1 MNYERLPSAAAPLV
15 RLIEELGKLPG
26 IGAKSAQRLAYHLIK
41 SPIEDSNSL
50 ASAIMAIKDKIV
62 LCEICQNI
70 TELNPCSICES
81 SQRDNNKICVVEEPL
96 DVISIEKTGAY
107 KGLYHVLHGA
117 ISPAS
122 GIGPTDIK
130 IQELMSR
137 IENKNI
143 SEVILATNPS
153 LEGENTAMYL
163 QRIVSPLVAK
173 ITRLAR
179 GLPVGGNLE
188 YADEITIS
196 RALEGR
202 QEV

>member
-1 MNYERLPSAAAPLV
+1 
-15 RLIEELGKLPG
+15 
-26 IGAKSAQRLAYHLIK
+26 
-41 SPIEDSNSL
+41 
-50 ASAIMAIKDKIV
+50 
-62 LCEICQNI
+62 
-70 TELNPCSICES
+70 
-81 SQRDNNKICVVEEPL
+81 
-96 DVISIEKTGAY
+96 
-107 KGLYHVLHGA
+107 
-117 ISPAS
+117 
-122 GIGPTDIK
+122 
-130 IQELMSR
+130 MSR
-137 IENKNI
+137 IESTNI

-163 QRIVSPLVAK
+163 QRIVSPLVVK

>member
-173 ITRLAR
+173 ITR
-179 GLPVGGNLE
+179 
-188 YADEITIS
+188 
-196 RALEGR
+196 
-202 QEV
+202 

>member
-1 MNYERLPSAAAPLV
+1 MTYERLPSAAAPLV
-15 RLIEELGKLPG
+15 RLIEELTKLPG
-26 IGAKSAQRLAYHLIK
+26 IGAKSAQRLAYYLIK
-41 SPIEDSNSL
+41 APIEESNSL
-50 ASAIMAIKDKIV
+50 ATAIIAIKERIV
-62 LCEICQNI
+62 LCSTCQNI
-70 TELNPCSICES
+70 TELSPCSICES
-81 SQRDNNKICVVEEPL
+81 SERDTGKICIVEEPL

-137 IENKNI
+137 IESTNI

>member
-96 DVISIEKTGAY
+96 DDISIEKTGAY

>member
-50 ASAIMAIKDKIV
+50 ASAIIAIKDKIV

>member
-1 MNYERLPSAAAPLV
+1 
-15 RLIEELGKLPG
+15 
-26 IGAKSAQRLAYHLIK
+26 
-41 SPIEDSNSL
+41 
-50 ASAIMAIKDKIV
+50 
-62 LCEICQNI
+62 
-70 TELNPCSICES
+70 
-81 SQRDNNKICVVEEPL
+81 
-96 DVISIEKTGAY
+96 
-107 KGLYHVLHGA
+107 
-117 ISPAS
+117 
-122 GIGPTDIK
+122 
-130 IQELMSR
+130 MSR